1 MEADN
6 IIGSLFVKPKGTI
19 NKPDF
24 MADKLNERKIKDL
37 QDKLERQIQMLNTE
51 RERSEAIL
59 AAAERERREKGNLIA
74 EMKHENTQLR
84 ESMQQQLSESHMSS
98 QKDLHRLKE
107 LEDKI
112 RNLEHHN

>member
-1 MEADN
+1 
-6 IIGSLFVKPKGTI
+6 
-19 NKPDF
+19 

-37 QDKLERQIQMLNTE
+37 QDNLEVQKQMFKTE
-51 RERSEAIL
+51 RERLEAIL
-59 AAAERERREKGNLIA
+59 AAAEREKREKGSLIE
-74 EMKHENTQLR
+74 EMKRENTQLR

-98 QKDLHRLKE
+98 QKELHRLKE